1 MKRIIIF
8 VLTAAILLSMV
19 GCTKKKADNTVDV
32 FCLNMDVTSS
42 VPESYV
48 LRSKNSDVDKQVDEL
63 LGRLQDKPDN
73 SKLRK
78 AIPDEVSVRGHEEKN
93 YNCTVDF
100 SKEYY
105 DLTAA
110 QEVLLR
116 ASVVRTL
123 TQLDSISYV
132 TFTVNSIPLVD
143 SDDEIVGSMGAD
155 DFVENP
161 GEQINTSVKE
171 THTLYFADKDGTG
184 LEKQT
189 RVIHYSSNIA
199 LEKLVLEQLIE
210 GPKGSKLKAT
220 LPVKKLSDEIS
231 DIKDGFGKEQ
241 LDVDDYAETAIISRN
256 FNELMSG
263 MKVMDESRQEFVS
276 NVSHELKTPLTS
288 MKVLA
293 DSINSMGDEAP
304 IEMYR
309 EFMGDITSEIDRETK
324 IINDLLS
331 DRKSVV

>member
-8 VLTAAILLSMV
+8 MLTAAILLSMV
-19 GCTKKKADNTVDV
+19 GCTKKKADNTVEV
-32 FCLNMDVTSS
+32 YCLNMDVTSS

-63 LGRLQDKPDN
+63 LGRLQYKPED
-73 SKLRK
+73 SRLRK
-78 AIPDEVSVRGHEEKN
+78 AIPDEVVVRGHEEKN

-171 THTLYFADKDGTG
+171 TLTLYFADKDGTG

-199 LEKLVLEQLIE
+199 LEKLVVEQLIE

-220 LPVKKLSDEIS
+220 LPGTTKLINVSVADRICYLNFDSSFRNTIDNNLTEDVVLYSIVNSLTSLHTVDKVQISLDGENDGMLLYNYKLSDMYEFNKDIVDS
-231 DIKDGFGKEQ
+231 DDSTE
-241 LDVDDYAETAIISRN
+241 
-256 FNELMSG
+256 
-263 MKVMDESRQEFVS
+263 
-276 NVSHELKTPLTS
+276 KTE
-288 MKVLA
+288 K
-293 DSINSMGDEAP
+293 
-304 IEMYR
+304 
-309 EFMGDITSEIDRETK
+309 
-324 IINDLLS
+324 
-331 DRKSVV
+331 